1 MNIIHTADLHIGIE
15 NYGRQ
20 DSESLINSRLLDF
33 FRSFD
38 YIVQKAVHEKTD
50 LFIISGDIYHQ
61 REPSIYI
68 QNEFAKRLI
77 RLSEADIPVALLI
90 GNHDSLLALKRI
102 SSLQIFKELK
112 VPNIYVFDEPRLITI
127 PTKSGNIQ
135 VLGLP
140 YLEKN
145 VLNEYFLNFSIQEK
159 TKQEYASFIFS
170 RLIQD
175 FSSKI
180 DPALPSVLLSHL
192 TLREAV
198 YQNWRPAMIGNEIY
212 VNQEIFK
219 KIPFQYVA
227 LGHIHKPQVFTEVNY
242 PVIAYSGSI
251 DALDF
256 GESEFDH
263 GFYHVEITELKA
275 KPKFH
280 KIPGQRK
287 LITIHIEAK
296 DENDCIQ
303 KLLQHL
309 GNNQHEKDIV
319 KIIIESEANFD
330 EQKLRREI
338 SLYVYFI
345 ASFKYERK
353 RVNKLRMQELNNE
366 ITPLESIKKYI
377 HNMDDAF
384 LKENESEIIH
394 LTEAFLSEIEAE

>member
-20 DSESLINSRLLDF
+20 DSETLINSRLLDF
-33 FRSFD
+33 FRSLDF
-38 YIVQKAVHEKTD
+38 IIQKAIQEKSD

-61 REPSIYI
+61 REPSIYV
-68 QNEFAKRLI
+68 QNEFAKRLT
-77 RLSEADIPVALLI
+77 RLSEANIPVALLI

-112 VPNIYVFDEPRLITI
+112 VPNIFVFDEPKLITI

-135 VLGLP
+135 ILGLP

-145 VLNEYFLNFSIQEK
+145 VLNEYFLNYSIQEK

-170 RLIQD
+170 RLIQE
-175 FSSKI
+175 FSSQI
-180 DPALPSVLLSHL
+180 DPKIPSVLLSHL

-212 VNQEIFK
+212 VNQEIFYK
-219 KIPFQYVA
+219 TPFQYVA
-227 LGHIHKPQVFTEVNY
+227 LGHIHKPQLITETNY

-251 DALDF
+251 DSLDF
-256 GESEFDH
+256 GESDFEH
-263 GFYHVEITELKA
+263 GFYEIEMTEKKI

-280 KIPGQRK
+280 NIPGQRK
-287 LITIHIEAK
+287 LVTIQIEAK

-319 KIIIESEANFD
+319 KIIIESESSFD
-330 EQKLRREI
+330 EQKLRREV

-353 RVNKLRMQELNNE
+353 RVSKSRIQELNNE
-366 ITPLESIKKYI
+366 ITPLESLKKYI
-377 HNMDDAF
+377 FNVDDPY
-384 LKENESEIIH
+384 LKENETEIIK
-394 LTEAFLSEIEAE
+394 LTESLLSEIEAE

>member
-15 NYGRQ
+15 NYGKQ
-20 DSESLINSRLLDF
+20 DSETLINSRLLDF
-33 FRSFD
+33 FRSLD
-38 YIVQKAVHEKTD
+38 HIVMKAIQDKAD
-50 LFIISGDIYHQ
+50 LFLIAGDIYHQ

-77 RLSEADIPVALLI
+77 RLSEAEIPVALLI

-112 VPNIYVFDEPRLITI
+112 VPNVYVFDEPKLITI

-145 VLNEYFLNFSIQEK
+145 VLNEYFLNYSIQEQ

-175 FSSKI
+175 FSAQLDAKL
-180 DPALPSVLLSHL
+180 PALLMSHI

-212 VNQEIFK
+212 IQQEIFK
-219 KIPFQYVA
+219 KIPFHYVA
-227 LGHIHKPQVFTEVNY
+227 LGHIHKPQVITEPNY

-256 GESEFDH
+256 GETEFEH
-263 GFYHVEITELKA
+263 GYYEVEITDKRA
-275 KPKFH
+275 KPKFQS
-280 KIPGQRK
+280 IPGQRK
-287 LITIHIEAK
+287 LVTIQIEAK

-353 RVNKLRMQELNNE
+353 RINRLRIQELNNE
-366 ITPLESIKKYI
+366 ITPIESIKKYI
-377 HNMDDAF
+377 HNVEDPF
-384 LKENESEIIH
+384 LKENETAILH
-394 LTEAFLSEIEAE
+394 LTESLLTEIESE